1 MMMFKYSLKKTL
13 SNRMFIFWSLVFP
26 VTLMFFFHLAFSSI
40 YADQNTI
47 EPRDVGVIYE
57 SDNPFAYFFR
67 TVAGQIDV
75 LNVVDEDE
83 ETLYDLLG
91 QNEIEGIYIVKED
104 MVEVAMCPKYSE
116 TDAMIIKT
124 VADYYIR
131 EYDLVEQALTSGDM
145 DTVNSMIDNL
155 NSQTDYVSQ
164 KTGIYQEETNPYNWY
179 YYATIVMGIMFQAMA
194 GVNLVAELQA
204 DVGER
209 KVAMR
214 TSVSPV
220 SKTVIVLTG
229 FFSRLLVSIVI
240 SSFSLFCM
248 DRLFDIPVG
257 KRLPQLILFILASN
271 MFALSM
277 GEMFG
282 LFFKGPV
289 HTRGNK
295 GTALIMTSVF
305 LSGEMI
311 ATLPGMFERYLPIVN
326 DINPAT
332 VLNFALYRLVYYE
345 DLTSFYIEIVKIV
358 LLTVLFLT
366 VATMKL
372 RRQKYASL

>member
-13 SNRMFIFWSLVFP
+13 SNKMFIFWSLVFP

-40 YADQNTI
+40 YAEQNAI

-57 SDNPFAYFFR
+57 ADNPFASFFR
-67 TVAGQIDV
+67 TVVGQIDV

-116 TDAMIIKT
+116 TDSMIIKT

-145 DTVNSMIDNL
+145 DTVNNMIDNL
-155 NSQTDYVSQ
+155 NSQTDYMSQ

-248 DRLFDIPVG
+248 DRFFDIPVG
-257 KRLPQLILFILASN
+257 NRLPQLILFILASN

-358 LLTVLFLT
+358 LLTVLFLA